1 MSKEEYDSCII
12 TNTNARIIAVCD
24 RPHSVARYFTITF
37 RSFTPQPG
45 GLEFKPGQD
54 YYFISTSTGTPD
66 GLYNRQGGKCATSHM
81 KVTFKV
87 CCGSDNMPSKT
98 SKAPT
103 RNSTSASVHLPH
115 HRHHPV
121 NASVTTTT
129 PASPESRSRFLSAL
143 TTPGSVRG
151 IPTGQRFKGQSSPLK
166 PAPSSML
173 TPLSDSHRRSP
184 PFNFVTADATTSQSV
199 TTSASTPFWWRPHY
213 TKLPSV
219 KHGRED
225 AISGASDP
233 GSGSDRAARKGRAW
247 LLVVAAGIAVGVAC
261 LIVCGL
267 GVGRRLFIR
276 EKHKETVIHNY
287 PRI

>member
-54 YYFISTSTGTPD
+54 YYFISTSTGAPE
-66 GLYNRQGGKCATSHM
+66 GLHNRQGGRCASSHM

-87 CCGSDNMPSKT
+87 CCGSDARSDSKQA
-98 SKAPT
+98 KVPV
-103 RNSTSASVHLPH
+103 RNSTSAAVHPSH
-115 HRHHPV
+115 HRHHHV
-121 NASVTTTT
+121 NASVTPT
-129 PASPESRSRFLSAL
+129 PASSSESRSRFVTAL
-143 TTPGSVRG
+143 TTPAAAVH
-151 IPTGQRFKGQSSPLK
+151 RFRGQSSPLR
-166 PAPSSML
+166 PAP
-173 TPLSDSHRRSP
+173 TGNPVSDTHHRSQP
-184 PFNFVTADATTSQSV
+184 QFNFVAATTSQSV

-213 TKLPSV
+213 ANLPSV

-225 AISGASDP
+225 AISVAADQQP
-233 GSGSDRAARKGRAW
+233 GSGSDRSARKGRAW
-247 LLVVAAGIAVGVAC
+247 VLVVAAGIAVGVAC

-276 EKHKETVIHNY
+276 EKHKATVIHNY